1 MTEVSSQSCLKTTFM
16 HSVVDENLK
25 CLNNTEQQ
33 KIYSNSNRTMG
44 AHVGV
49 VLLATGHLGAM
60 FF

>member
-1 MTEVSSQSCLKTTFM
+1 MDAS
-16 HSVVDENLK
+16 LK
-25 CLNNTEQQ
+25 CLNNTEH
-33 KIYSNSNRTMG
+33 KIIYSNFNRTIK